1 VETGAFPWCEPDRDA
16 ALVYALT
23 GGEMTAAL
31 ADRPGEDVSDVVA
44 VTTAFVLRALGVPP
58 HDGPLS

>member
-1 VETGAFPWCEPDRDA
+1 
-16 ALVYALT
+16 
-23 GGEMTAAL
+23 MTAAL

-44 VTTAFVLRALGVPP
+44 ATVAFVLRALGVPP